1 MKGWQERVI
10 TENLNLNTKI
20 RKLIGLLLDDG
31 VDDRIP
37 SKIDQNLLAIQLRI
51 MIKYSEILTKRIE
64 GF

>member
-51 MIKYSEILTKRIE
+51 MIKYSEILTKRIA